1 MAESHTIKVKIAKA
15 QTNIEVIFEDLPP
28 DIQLYIVE
36 QGLSKVLN
44 AATAKVTKAN
54 TESEAQLAELALAE
68 ANKKLDKLKKGDLKR
83 SSKSDGK
90 VPGVVMTEARRLAK
104 NIVKA
109 SIKAQ
114 GQRISDY
121 EAKAIT
127 EAASIYLG
135 EHPEL
140 IEQASASIEASKN
153 LATAAAVNVSS
164 IPVSEVKRAKNEAKK
179 AEARAA
185 TEAKN
190 AGKPGSQKSTVA
202 KGAIPVP
209 PRKLAPSH
217 QAMH

>member
-1 MAESHTIKVKIAKA
+1 MADSHVIKVKIAKA
-15 QTNIEVIFEDLPP
+15 KTNIEVLFEDLPP

-209 PRKLAPSH
+209 SRKLAPSH

>member
-209 PRKLAPSH
+209 PRKPAPSH